1 MELYA
6 WRANAEATA
15 PAALVGRLQ
24 LDELGAKLAPDS
36 DPALQQALATLLAEP
51 YLPLT
56 VREVVDERRFVRCER
71 KTPGEPGYWAALADA
86 LGRATGLAMTTSNEP
101 PTV

>member
-1 MELYA
+1 MELFA
-6 WRANAEATA
+6 WRADAEQAA

-24 LDELGAKLAPDS
+24 LDDHGAKLSPDS
-36 DPALQQALATLLAEP
+36 DPALRQALTTLLAEP

-86 LGRATGLAMTTSNEP
+86 LGRTTGLALTTSNEP
-101 PTV
+101 PGL